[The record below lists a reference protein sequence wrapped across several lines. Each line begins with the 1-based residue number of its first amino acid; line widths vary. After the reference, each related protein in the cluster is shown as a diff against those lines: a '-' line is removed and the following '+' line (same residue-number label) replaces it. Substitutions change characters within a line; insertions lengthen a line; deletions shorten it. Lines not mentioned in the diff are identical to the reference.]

1 MKKIKFLVMFLLSA
15 ALVMPVLVSAAEF
28 TGTIVGHKCAHI
40 QTLCPLENREE
51 HLANEPDFV
60 LVKEDGSYHTLHNLP
75 RDTKVRHIGQT
86 VMINGVY
93 DENTKGIYVN
103 EFSNEEGKK
112 IWSWEQQTKEGRPYF
127 GLGVK

>member
-1 MKKIKFLVMFLLSA
+1 MNTIKTLIMLLLGA
-15 ALVMPVLVSAAEF
+15 ALIIPAFVNAEEF
-28 TGTIVGHKCAHI
+28 KGKIVGHKCAHL
-40 QTLCPLENREE
+40 QTLCPLENLEE

-60 LVKEDGSYHTLHNLP
+60 LVKKDGSYHSLHNLP

-86 VMINGVY
+86 VLITGIY

-103 EFSNEEGKK
+103 EFSNEEGSK

-127 GLGVK
+127 GLGLK